1 MEPFTVMFGSL
12 GAILVLL
19 FTLCAVAGVVMWIAA
34 VIATEHF
41 SGSKAAEF
49 AASLDFTAVD
59 ARSFRCSVVT
69 VIALGAYVWI
79 MA

>member
-19 FTLCAVAGVVMWIAA
+19 FAVCAVVGVVMWIAA
-34 VIATEHF
+34 IAATEHF
-41 SGSKAAEF
+41 PESKAAEF
-49 AASLDFTAVD
+49 AASLDFTAID
-59 ARSFRCSVVT
+59 AISFRCSVVT
-69 VIALGAYVWI
+69 VIALGSYIWI